1 MTRGFRRPAGS
12 KGASGDASGDA
23 AGSVGVL
30 AAAGWAAVSGVVPL
44 AAVAVVVVV
53 VAAVGRARRRA
64 RPGRTAAA
72 HDHPTFDSF
81 PTGCTPAGVV
91 NRAQRPGPDA
101 PIWER
106 VHPLTC
112 GLCDVP
118 ERDIDPLIGFDLPGG
133 AVELRCRRHPS
144 YRQIITVADPI
155 HPSNLRRPQAG

>member
-1 MTRGFRRPAGS
+1 MTRRFRRPAGS

-30 AAAGWAAVSGVVPL
+30 AAAGWAAASGAVPL
-44 AAVAVVVVV
+44 AAVAVTVVV

-64 RPGRTAAA
+64 RLRSTTGR
-72 HDHPTFDSF
+72 DEPSFSSF
-81 PTGCTPAGVV
+81 PTGDTPAGII
-91 NRAQRPGPDA
+91 NRAQRPAPDV
-101 PIWER
+101 PLWQR

-118 ERDIDPLIGFDLPGG
+118 ERDTDQLIAFDLPGD

-144 YRQIITVADPI
+144 YRQVLSVADPI